1 MKLENFFLAIR
12 VLKYVEENTNCTIP
26 QMKDFYEID
35 SFNPPQ
41 REEKD
46 LYKVIAFLDNY
57 GFLTKID
64 NEFIIPGGARYFLK
78 ITPKGSQLLED
89 IRHDLTNEKYNL
101 SKGIIMK
108 KNDYSSVSTEFSKF
122 SYEILIS
129 VLHGLLDELDYE
141 TRRILNSKKPRI
153 NVLIEKC
160 HTQLQEK
167 FSRIIDSLI

>member
-1 MKLENFFLAIR
+1 MKLKNFFLAIR
-12 VLKYVEENTNCTIP
+12 VLIYVEENPSCTIP
-26 QMKDFYEID
+26 QIKDFYDID

-46 LYKVIAFLDNY
+46 LYKVIAYLDNY

-64 NEFIIPGGARYFLK
+64 NEFIIPGSAHYFLK
-78 ITPKGSQLLED
+78 ITPKGSQLLLD
-89 IRHDLTNEKYNL
+89 IRQDLTNEKYNL
-101 SKGIIMK
+101 SKGNIMRK
-108 KNDYSSVSTEFSKF
+108 DDISSVSTEFSKF

-129 VLHGLLDELDYE
+129 ILYGLLDELDYE

-160 HTQLQEK
+160 HIQLQEK
-167 FSRIIDSLI
+167 FSRLMDSLI

>member
-12 VLKYVEENTNCTIP
+12 VLKYVEENPSCTIP
-26 QMKDFYEID
+26 QIKDFYEIY

-46 LYKVIAFLDNY
+46 LYKVIAYLDNY

-64 NEFIIPGGARYFLK
+64 NEFIIPGGAHYFLK
-78 ITPKGSQLLED
+78 ITPKGSQLLVD
-89 IRHDLTNEKYNL
+89 IRQDLTIEKYNL
-101 SKGIIMK
+101 NRGDIMK
-108 KNDYSSVSTEFSKF
+108 NDDLSSASTEFSKF

-160 HTQLQEK
+160 HSQLQEK
-167 FSRIIDSLI
+167 FLRIIDSLI